1 MTIMHNKIN
10 KLTLAVALVS
20 SGFAGQALAGAFQ
33 LNEQSVSGQGSAF
46 AGRTS
51 NVTDATIVF
60 GNPAGMSFLD
70 RAQLSAGATYLDVN
84 TDIKN
89 ASGAQPAVTGI
100 GANGPTIGLVQT
112 RGSNDGD
119 MVPGTAV
126 PFGYYV
132 QPLNDRM
139 TFGFGVYA
147 PFGQITDY
155 ESGFQGRYFGNRTE
169 IEVITAQPTLSYRFN
184 DQFSVGVGVT
194 YNRMEGQLDSRTP
207 NPLNPTTAGDGSVKI
222 DGDDEAWG
230 YNIGL
235 IYRPIESTTLGL
247 TYRSK
252 VEYELSGDIDFS
264 NVYGMPAAYS
274 TSGSLDLTL
283 PETVDFSITH
293 KLDDRWTVMA
303 GAAFVRWSR
312 FDKIVVENEV
322 RPIEEAQSYENAW
335 QFAVGA
341 AYQLNPQWVLRT
353 GLAVDESPIPDDA
366 RTVRVPSTDRTA
378 VSFGAGWTPMPDMTI
393 DLAYTYLW
401 EDTAP
406 VSQTDEENGYH
417 YQADYENSAHGF
429 GAQMTYRF

>member
-1 MTIMHNKIN
+1 MHNKIN

>member
-1 MTIMHNKIN
+1 MNNKIN
-10 KLTLAVALVS
+10 KLTLAIALAS
-20 SGFAGQALAGAFQ
+20 SGFTGQALAGAFQ

-89 ASGAQPAVTGI
+89 ASGAQPAVTGM
-100 GANGPTIGLVQT
+100 GASGPTVGLVQT
-112 RGSNDGD
+112 QGSNDGD

-132 QPLNDRM
+132 HPINERM

-155 ESGFQGRYFGNRTE
+155 ESDFQGRYMGSNTE
-169 IEVITAQPTLSYRFN
+169 IAVITAQPTLSYRFN
-184 DQFSVGVGVT
+184 DQFAVGVGVT
-194 YNRMEGQLDSRTP
+194 YNMMEGQLDSRTP
-207 NPLNPTTAGDGSVKI
+207 NPLNPTSAGDGSVKI

-230 YNIGL
+230 YNVGL
-235 IYRPIESTTLGL
+235 IYRPVPSTTLGL

-252 VEYELSGDIDFS
+252 VDYELEGDADFNS
-264 NVYGMPAAYS
+264 VYGMPAASIS

-283 PETVDFSITH
+283 PETVDLSITH
-293 KLDDRWTVMA
+293 QLDDRWTVMA

-312 FDKIVVENEV
+312 FDKLVVENEV
-322 RPIEEAQSYENAW
+322 MPIEEAQSYENAW

-341 AYQLNPQWVLRT
+341 AYQLNPQWVLRS
-353 GLAVDESPIPDDA
+353 GLAVDESPIPDHA

-401 EDTAP
+401 EDTASVEQ
-406 VSQTDEENGYH
+406 VSDSGSR

-429 GAQMTYRF
+429 GAQLTYRF